1 MTDKQSLFKRFI
13 EDLKRRHVVRIAV
26 GYIIV
31 SWVVL
36 QVVDV
41 LLPAFDVGDWV
52 FRAFL
57 TVAFIGFFV
66 TVILA
71 WVFDISRKHIVKTKG
86 RVLPRWAKSLISIPL
101 IVLVGLG
108 GWWVWAGY
116 VTHKESLLRPTEL
129 TELPIVAVMPFRNM
143 TGNPDNDWFSEGLAN
158 LVRDN
163 LTRSKYLRVVSS
175 QKLRSIIGD
184 ATDVGVISELS
195 EEKGIGFILGGEM
208 LITPGG
214 ISVTSRLSDTVGG
227 IDLSARQTE
236 NLTVETL
243 LSAAGPIAAQV
254 KQGLNVPRTE
264 QIDIFA
270 ADFVTRNLSAYESY
284 VAGLGFFLNYQYKQA
299 EQAFN
304 AALQLAPDF
313 AVARYRLA
321 YIQAVNGNTELA
333 VINAQKALETG
344 PLAEREQ
351 LYIEAAL
358 ALFSH
363 DYETATNKYESLLQE
378 YPFEL
383 EAREM
388 LAKSYWGQYRQDE
401 AVRVIEQL
409 AAEEPQ
415 NKVIWNTLGWYL
427 LVMGEFER
435 AQPALK
441 RYADLA
447 PDDASSYLL
456 LGDSLRYQGDY
467 AGARAQYARALEIN
481 PAMRE
486 VGASLATIEYMEGD
500 FDQAAAEFQA
510 IVENENL
517 VVRERLDAM
526 FPLVSLLAAS
536 GDFSAAIDLLERFAS
551 GLKEE
556 QIREAM
562 ASSMQAL
569 LQLELGREAAAMELV
584 SSAIQLSPGVP
595 TRYLFARGLIE
606 LKTRQFEQVE
616 ATAKE
621 ITGHALPPEN
631 PDRTEE
637 KAAAFLNGM
646 AMLAQGQTDK
656 ARTQLEHA
664 RELGG
669 YAYAIYELGLARALL
684 QQGNTAAAL
693 ALVQEST
700 SPDLVEPRLD
710 LEPERVRLILLSAE
724 IQRAAGD
731 ISGAGQNAMAF
742 LERFSQAPPTHHAT
756 MLGLEIAAEAGL
768 VSAEKQAGKK
778 QKDDQLAVLSI
789 LR

>member
-13 EDLKRRHVVRIAV
+13 EDLKRRHVVRVAV

-31 SWVVL
+31 SWVIL

-41 LLPAFDVGDWV
+41 LLPAFDVGEWV

-57 TVAFIGFFV
+57 AVAFIGFFV

-71 WVFDISRKHIVKTKG
+71 WVFDISHKHIVKTKG
-86 RVLPRWAKSLISIPL
+86 RVLPRWVKSLISIPL
-101 IVLVGLG
+101 IVMVGLG
-108 GWWVWAGY
+108 GWWVWSGY
-116 VTHKESLLRPTEL
+116 VTHKESTLRPTEL
-129 TELPIVAVMPFRNM
+129 TERPIVAVMPFRNM
-143 TGNPDNDWFSEGLAN
+143 TGNPENDWFSEGLAN

-163 LTRSKYLRVVSS
+163 LTRSKYLRVVSP
-175 QKLRSIIGD
+175 QKFRSIIGD
-184 ATDVGVISELS
+184 ATDVGLISELS
-195 EEKGIGFILGGEM
+195 EEEGIGFILGGEM
-208 LITPGG
+208 LITPSG
-214 ISVTSRLSDTVGG
+214 IAVTSRLSDTVGG

-236 NLTVETL
+236 NLTAETL

-254 KQGLNVPRTE
+254 KQGLKVPSTE

-270 ADFVTRNLSAYESY
+270 ADFATQNLSAYESY
-284 VAGLGFFLNYQYKQA
+284 IAGLGFFLNYQYTKA
-299 EQAFN
+299 EQSFN
-304 AALQLAPDF
+304 AALTLAPDF

-344 PLAEREQ
+344 PMAEREQ
-351 LYIEAAL
+351 FYIEAAL

-363 DYETATNKYESLLQE
+363 DYESAANKYESLLQE

-388 LAKSYWGQYRQDE
+388 LAKAYWGQYRQDE
-401 AVRVIEQL
+401 AVQVIEQL

-447 PDDASSYLL
+447 PDDASSYML

-467 AGARAQYARALEIN
+467 DGARVQYDRALEIN

-500 FDQAAAEFQA
+500 FDQAAAKFQT
-510 IVENENL
+510 IMDNENL

-526 FPLVSLLAAS
+526 FPLVSLLTAS
-536 GDFSAAIDLLERFAS
+536 GDFSSAIDLLERFAG

-569 LQLELGREAAAMELV
+569 LQLELGHEAAAMELV
-584 SSAIQLSPGVP
+584 NSAIQLSPGVP

-606 LKTRQFEQVE
+606 LNTGQFAQVV

-646 AMLAQGQTDK
+646 AMLAQGQVHD
-656 ARTQLEHA
+656 AHAQLEQA
-664 RELGG
+664 RELDG
-669 YAYAIYELGLARALL
+669 YAYAIYELGLARVLL
-684 QQGNTAAAL
+684 QQGNTAAASVL
-693 ALVQEST
+693 LQDST
-700 SPDLVEPRLD
+700 SPGLVEPRLD
-710 LEPERVRLILLSAE
+710 LEPERVLSILLSAE

-731 ISGAGQNAMAF
+731 INGAGQTAMAF
-742 LERFSQAPPTHHAT
+742 LERFSQAPASHHAI
-756 MLGLEIAAEAGL
+756 MLGLEIAGEAGL
-768 VSAEKQAGKK
+768 VSAEKQAGNK
-778 QKDDQLAVLSI
+778 QMGDQWAALTIA
-789 LR
+789 R